1 MKLTN
6 QEVIKKADTFED
18 LLCTSSLK
26 KFATCLEQLLKCKG
40 FATTSVS
47 GTMKSAKK
55 AKISLTDLQRKNQ
68 NTFPGIL
75 GM

>member
-18 LLCTSSLK
+18 LPCTSSLK
-26 KFATCLEQLLKCKG
+26 KFVTCLERLLKCK
-40 FATTSVS
+40 ATTSVS

-55 AKISLTDLQRKNQ
+55 AKISLTDLQGKNQ
-68 NTFPGIL
+68 NAFPGIL